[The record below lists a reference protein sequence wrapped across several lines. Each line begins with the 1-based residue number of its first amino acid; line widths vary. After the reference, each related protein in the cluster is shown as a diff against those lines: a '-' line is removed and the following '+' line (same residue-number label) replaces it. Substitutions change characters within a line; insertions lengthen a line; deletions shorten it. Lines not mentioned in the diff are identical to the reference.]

1 MYQLIRNCLS
11 LVYTDTDTI
20 LLTETSVHRIGA
32 KKILMGLLSSSNIT
46 MTMKFQ
52 VNLRRSAFCLPQ
64 NAETIMTVLCH
75 QTYKL
80 HAKDAKQAKANEK
93 KASCIVT

>member
-1 MYQLIRNCLS
+1 
-11 LVYTDTDTI
+11 
-20 LLTETSVHRIGA
+20 
-32 KKILMGLLSSSNIT
+32 MGLLSSSNIT
-46 MTMKFQ
+46 TTMKFQ

-80 HAKDAKQAKANEK
+80 RAKDAKQAKQMK
-93 KASCIVT
+93 RRQVASSHDYTDLNDRDLVDEHMCDI